1 MIAAVV
7 AADEGNGIGRDGDML
22 ISIPEDLKMF
32 KELTYGHVVIMGR
45 KTFEALPCGPL
56 PGRINV
62 VITSKAK
69 GKGRIETSENGREYY
84 ICDLDAVKRYLAE
97 KTEESKKHCFVI
109 GGGVIYKELL
119 PWCERVYLT
128 RIHAAFEGA
137 DTYFP
142 DMDKQSGWRLRVK
155 GETKS
160 YRGIEFCFCEY
171 EKTQKPNDKIP
182 QLVIYEKILQKA

>member
-7 AADEGNGIGRDGDML
+7 AADEKNGIGRCGDML

-45 KTFEALPCGPL
+45 KTFEALPSGPL

-62 VITSKAK
+62 VISSKAQ
-69 GKGRIETSENGREYY
+69 GSFRLETSENGRMYY
-84 ICDLDAVKRYLAE
+84 LCDLDAVKRYLTE
-97 KTEESKKHCFVI
+97 KAGESEKHCFVI
-109 GGGVIYKELL
+109 GGGVIYRELL
-119 PWCERVYLT
+119 PYCEKVYLT

-142 DMDKQSGWRLRVK
+142 DVDRQSDWRLSAK
-155 GETKS
+155 GEEKS
-160 YRGIEFCFCEY
+160 YHDIAFCFCEY
-171 EKTQKPNDKIP
+171 EKIKKTEQKTPEAGKI
-182 QLVIYEKILQKA
+182 